1 MEFTREGVSNAAR
14 GAPEADI
21 RGSRWYLARVTY
33 PVISTDLRLSVTP
46 GMSAMRQS
54 SSRVIELIITKES
67 VVIEAI

>member
-1 MEFTREGVSNAAR
+1 MPPGEHLKQI
-14 GAPEADI
+14 DI

-54 SSRVIELIITKES
+54 SSKVIELIITKDS
-67 VVIEAI
+67 VVLEAI